1 MEQDTISL
9 LKECNKGV
17 KMGIKSIDDVL
28 NYIKSDA
35 LKKYLIDCKHE
46 HIKLEDD
53 LRIVL
58 NRYNK
63 EDEDP
68 NPMITAMSKMKTKC
82 KIKMHHNDETIASLM
97 TDGCNMGIKSLNMYL
112 NDYSSA
118 DAEAKE
124 IAMRLIKLEERLS
137 VDIRQFL

>member
-1 MEQDTISL
+1 MEKDTINL

-17 KMGIKSIDDVL
+17 KMGIESIDDVL

-46 HIKLEDD
+46 HIKLEDY

-82 KIKMHHNDETIASLM
+82 KIKMHHTDATIASLM
-97 TDGCNMGIKSLNMYL
+97 TDGCNMGIKSLNKYL
-112 NDYSSA
+112 NEYSSA
-118 DAEAKE
+118 DEKAKE
-124 IAMRLIKLEERLS
+124 IAMRLIKLEERLA